1 MLLGTLP
8 MQSYSSFSG
17 LGVFSLPTPG
27 PGVNGQQTRI
37 ESENIGMK
45 PASKILN
52 TSAVSVQ
59 QSFLTTPQKI
69 QQTQKSAKKRMYS
82 QLLEDEKEKENVQE
96 EPSRAVDKF
105 EEDKNFIE
113 RNFLQKHIWKNPNA
127 LSEILRDYYLK
138 PDDKGR
144 PRGEFSGLNHW
155 LYTLKTERAMVQDI
169 LLMLKGIENDTF
181 KLNDLN
187 QFERKVPIQLKHI
200 SPEALKRAIENLVY
214 LGNATKEV
222 ESNLRVLS
230 ESFNTTVI
238 EGYSECVRDFIVKYE
253 DFLEDVQCIF
263 LKQASQVRPKD
274 LGTRHPD
281 LQSYL
286 EKNTIT
292 IMELLKVLDPFMKN
306 FVMIGDI
313 TRHLI
318 RTFNSAVSNLEE
330 VTRGETT
337 AAKVME
343 IKPFISMVTLSYLY
357 RLLTETIFGASEDST
372 NVLLIKFFFKSW
384 EPYLE
389 LLDKWL
395 KHGTLM
401 DKYSEFF
408 IKYNKN
414 INTLTNFY
422 SKINWAQDYVFQNYT
437 VKWKLLNEEKTFMC
451 IPSFL
456 SKYAETIATIG
467 KTIKVLGY
475 LIHQENLYLYLNKL
489 DFKEEFFMN
498 IMKRMEEDEPE
509 NGHNMQIEVLPLAES
524 EAKVV
529 AKDYTF
535 GAKLRNQQ
543 VSSRGH
549 YFKKENKENLLYN
562 SIQNKLDTYKNN
574 SEFSQRFGISAFSI
588 SQSLTNKNS
597 NENDQNF
604 AQKNLRQVLNQNEA
618 KNAKKANAKF
628 YDKIMSKKGQESLN
642 NLKIYLDYEVENLL
656 VNMESHY
663 SCQLTD
669 LLFNHFHLM
678 EYLRLFRIIFFFE
691 QESVYENFL
700 FEVLLK
706 VRSSLLE
713 SNMVR
718 LNQLLKESLGKIK
731 GSSVKNLYTYFT
743 IEPESKTDYTLST
756 AILSNFAIAF
766 KGTYPLDL
774 VFDSQVLKLYNKVFK
789 FVIQIKRAKFA
800 LTANR

>member
-1 MLLGTLP
+1 MKKKEEVQKPDQKQPFSMLDKSLLLGTLP

-17 LGVFSLPTPG
+17 LGVFSLPTPT
-27 PGVNGQQTRI
+27 PETRI
-37 ESENIGMK
+37 ETENIGIR
-45 PASKILN
+45 PTTNAVP
-52 TSAVSVQ
+52 VSV
-59 QSFLTTPQKI
+59 TPQKI
-69 QQTQKSAKKRMYS
+69 PSAKKRIYS
-82 QLLEDEKEKENVQE
+82 QLLEDEKEQE
-96 EPSRAVDKF
+96 ESNGHLDKF
-105 EEDKNFIE
+105 EEDKSFIE

-127 LSEILRDYYLK
+127 LNEILRDYYLK

-144 PRGEFSGLNHW
+144 PRGEFTGLNHW
-155 LYTLKTERAMVQDI
+155 LFTLKTERALVQDI
-169 LLMLKGIENDTF
+169 LLMLKGIESETF
-181 KLNDLN
+181 KLNDLK
-187 QFERKVPIQLKHI
+187 QFERRVPIQLKHI

-214 LGNATKEV
+214 LGNATQEI
-222 ESNLRVLS
+222 ETNLKVLS

-238 EGYSECVRDFIVKYE
+238 EGYSECIRDFAVKYE
-253 DFLEDVQCIF
+253 DFLEDIQCIF

-292 IMELLKVLDPFMKN
+292 IMELLKVLDPFMRN
-306 FVMIGDI
+306 FVMISDI

-372 NVLLIKFFFKSW
+372 NVLLIKLFFKSW

-422 SKINWAQDYVFQNYT
+422 SKINWAQDYVYQNYT
-437 VKWKLLNEEKTFMC
+437 VKWKLLNEEKTFVC

-456 SKYAETIATIG
+456 SKYADTIATIG

-509 NGHNMQIEVLPLAES
+509 IDHNMQIEVLPLAES
-524 EAKVV
+524 EVKVL

-543 VSSRGH
+543 QSSI
-549 YFKKENKENLLYN
+549 KNKENLLYN
-562 SIQNKLDTYKNN
+562 SIQNKLDPYRNN
-574 SEFSQRFGISAFSI
+574 SEFSNRFGISAFSI
-588 SQSLTNKNS
+588 SQSLTKS
-597 NENDQNF
+597 DQNF
-604 AQKNLRQVLNQNEA
+604 AQKNLKQILDQNEA
-618 KNAKKANAKF
+618 KNVKKANAKF

-642 NLKIYLDYEVENLL
+642 NLKIYLDCEVENLL

-700 FEVLLK
+700 SEVLLK

-774 VFDSQVLKLYNKVFK
+774 VFDSQVLKLYNKIFK